1 MAILLLEHAET
12 LDMPPQLQ
20 VFATDLDEGSLLKA
34 RDGLYPDT
42 IAADVSPERL
52 SRYFMREGSYYR
64 VRREVRDIVLF
75 ATHSV
80 LRDPPFSRLD
90 LIACRNLLIYL
101 QRRLQENLFEIF
113 HYALRPGGFLF
124 LGGSESADGATDL
137 FLTVDKKHRLY
148 RSREWSSRQPG
159 LPALP
164 LAGYTPRRP
173 LIPRGEQRPPPINTL
188 YQASYEQTLEEFG
201 PATVLVDS
209 EANILRLSGTA
220 GRYLRH
226 PDGAPTQSLNRLIHP
241 CLLYTSRCV

>member
-1 MAILLLEHAET
+1 
-12 LDMPPQLQ
+12 
-20 VFATDLDEGSLLKA
+20 
-34 RDGLYPDT
+34 
-42 IAADVSPERL
+42 
-52 SRYFMREGSYYR
+52 MREGSYYR
-64 VRREVRDIVLF
+64 VRREVRAIVLF

-159 LPALP
+159 LPALS

-188 YQASYEQTLEEFG
+188 YQAS
-201 PATVLVDS
+201 
-209 EANILRLSGTA
+209 
-220 GRYLRH
+220 
-226 PDGAPTQSLNRLIHP
+226 
-241 CLLYTSRCV
+241 